1 MAAEIAAPAPVSRYT
16 RTREAAAGLGALVL
30 LLGLAVVLF
39 LPAWGDPAHRVI
51 GGHGDAEQSMWF
63 LRWLPWSLAHGHDP
77 LLTDHIGHPG
87 GVNLMWNSFQPFT
100 ALVAAPV
107 TAAAGPVVAYNAMVT
122 LALGLSGWCA
132 YLAIRRLVPG
142 RAAAL
147 AGGLLYG
154 FSPYMLAHAVGH
166 LDLVMAPTP
175 PLLLMLLH
183 EVVVRRRWSPL
194 LAGAAIGLLAAAQL
208 FVAEEVLATEAIAAL
223 AVLGVLAVLHRDRIG
238 DTLPRLLVALGTGA
252 AVFAA
257 LADWAL
263 AVQFLGSSRLR
274 GVDASPG
281 VYETDLLNLV
291 IPGDSQ
297 RLAPDR
303 ALAIARHFTGNGSE
317 QTGYLGVPLLALLAI
332 TVVRHRRETLVR
344 VAAAAGA
351 VLVLLSM
358 GPTLHVGGH
367 HLHLPLPGLVLAHLP
382 VLENLLPGRIML
394 YAFLA
399 AAVLLA
405 VFLSDLRWRAPARR
419 TLAAAALLTA
429 VAATLFPRTP
439 FPSAPVSTPAFFTGA
454 AVHQIPEGDVVLV
467 APFSRLPVP
476 TDAMVWQAL
485 SDMRFR
491 MPEGYYQGPG
501 PQRTRLYG
509 PAPSA
514 TSALMERIWAEGSAP
529 PLDPTLRR
537 RIAADLR
544 AWGVRD
550 VVVGPMGHQELMT
563 AVMTSLLGRP
573 PRTWGDVQLWT
584 GVDPAQ
590 VVPDSQLAR

>member
-1 MAAEIAAPAPVSRYT
+1 MAVETAAPAPPRHA
-16 RTREAAAGLGALVL
+16 RRAREAAAGLGALVL
-30 LLGLAVVLF
+30 LTGLAGLLF

-63 LRWLPWSLAHGHDP
+63 LRWLPWALAHGHNP

-87 GVNLMWNSFQPFT
+87 GVNLMWNSSQPLT
-100 ALVAAPV
+100 ALAASPL

-132 YLAIRRLVPG
+132 YLAIRRLGPG
-142 RAAAL
+142 RVAAL

-154 FSPYMLAHAVGH
+154 FSPYMLAHAPGH

-175 PLLLMLLH
+175 PLLLILLH
-183 EVVVRRRWSPL
+183 EVVVRRRWPAPV
-194 LAGAAIGLLAAAQL
+194 AGASMGLLATAQL
-208 FVAEEVLATEAIAAL
+208 FVAEELLATEAIAAL

-238 DTLPRLLVALGTGA
+238 DTLPRLLVALGAAA

-263 AVQFLGSSRLR
+263 AVQFLGPGRLR
-274 GVDASPG
+274 GVDAVPG

-291 IPGDSQ
+291 LPGDSQ
-297 RLAPDR
+297 RLAPGR

-317 QTGYLGVPLLALLAI
+317 QTGYLGLPLLAVLAI
-332 TVVRHRRETLVR
+332 TVARHRRETLVR
-344 VAAAAGA
+344 AAAGA
-351 VLVLLSM
+351 GAILVLLSL
-358 GPTLHVGGH
+358 GPTLHIGGH
-367 HLHLPLPGLVLAHLP
+367 HTHLPLPGLVLAHLP

-405 VFLSDLRWRAPARR
+405 VFLSDLRLRGPARP

-429 VAATLFPRTP
+429 VAVTLLPSTP
-439 FPSAPVSTPAFFTGA
+439 FPSATVSTPAFFTGA
-454 AVHQIPEGDVVLV
+454 GVRRIPEGDVVLV
-467 APFSRLPVP
+467 APFSRRAVP
-476 TDAMVWQAL
+476 TEAMVWQAL
-485 SDMRFR
+485 GDMRFR

-501 PQRTRLYG
+501 PGRTRLYG
-509 PAPSA
+509 PAPST

-529 PLDPTLRR
+529 PLDPDLRR
-537 RIAADLR
+537 RVAAELR

-550 VVVGPMGHQELMT
+550 VVVGPMSHGDLMT

-573 PRTWGDVQLWT
+573 PQVGGEVALW
-584 GVDPAQ
+584 
-590 VVPDSQLAR
+590 LAIDAPPGG